1 MPFVHA
7 VANRLIATFLIVMG
21 VLMVVLAVGLWQ
33 QRESAGNFTDCT
45 AKWQSDFLTA
55 YEARSNASFEV
66 QQAMD
71 SIVLAVS
78 NGDHTDFRRA
88 VHHYLTVRDRQNLQR
103 ANHPLPPLPAVQC
116 GQ

>member
-1 MPFVHA
+1 
-7 VANRLIATFLIVMG
+7 
-21 VLMVVLAVGLWQ
+21 
-33 QRESAGNFTDCT
+33 
-45 AKWQSDFLTA
+45 
-55 YEARSNASFEV
+55 
-66 QQAMD
+66 MD

-103 ANHPLPPLPAVQC
+103 ANHPLPPLPAVRC